1 MSETEKA
8 GSSSVTG
15 GQDLDPV
22 PDELIMKQQSA
33 IDSEISAK
41 TPLVGPKEPLGVLLT
56 EYAADAV
63 YRDKILELTKTYA
76 QLRRMRPDGNCFF
89 RAYSYAALEG
99 LLGKIEEAKAFRNKV
114 TESRE
119 KLTQAGFVQFTID
132 EFYEHFLNMVDKV
145 IEGLESDG
153 LEREF
158 GEDQLADYLVVY
170 LRILTSAELKNSSD
184 FYSNFIEERSLEE
197 FCQLEVEPMYKESDH
212 IHIIALTAALGLGV
226 RVVYMDRGAGAQH
239 DFPESQTPT
248 IHLLYRPGH
257 YDILYPT
264 E

>member
-1 MSETEKA
+1 
-8 GSSSVTG
+8 
-15 GQDLDPV
+15 
-22 PDELIMKQQSA
+22 
-33 IDSEISAK
+33 
-41 TPLVGPKEPLGVLLT
+41 
-56 EYAADAV
+56 
-63 YRDKILELTKTYA
+63 
-76 QLRRMRPDGNCFF
+76 
-89 RAYSYAALEG
+89 
-99 LLGKIEEAKAFRNKV
+99 
-114 TESRE
+114 
-119 KLTQAGFVQFTID
+119 
-132 EFYEHFLNMVDKV
+132 MVDKV
-145 IEGLESDG
+145 IEGLDSEG

-170 LRILTSAELKNSSD
+170 LRILTSAELKNSAD

-257 YDILYPT
+257 YDILYPVT
-264 E
+264 Q